1 MGRQR
6 HGELGQGTV
15 PESERR
21 ARIRI
26 GPSGWSYPDW
36 KGIVYPAGAGS
47 RFDALRYMSEY
58 FDAIEVNTS
67 FYRPP
72 TPKTT
77 RSWVRRVSDREGFR
91 FAFKL
96 WQRFTHERTGIDAG
110 DVDAVRAGLDPVF
123 EAGLLGCVLM
133 QFPWSFRNT
142 AESIDWLASLAGRFG
157 GYPLVAEVR
166 HDSWDGREA
175 RARFAELGV
184 GICNIDQPSLGR
196 CLGPAA
202 HATGRIG
209 YVRFHGRRND
219 TWFAEN
225 ARPSDR
231 YDYLYGEGELRE
243 WVGRIDSIAS
253 QTDEVYV
260 FTNNHYRG
268 QAPANAL
275 QLRAMMENRKVSVPA
290 ELAVH
295 FRFLEQISAASV
307 GDGWKDGTLFE
318 M

>member
-1 MGRQR
+1 M
-6 HGELGQGTV
+6 

-21 ARIRI
+21 ASIRI

-36 KGIVYPAGAGS
+36 RGIVYPAGAGS
-47 RFDALRYMSEY
+47 RFDALRYLSEH

-77 RSWVRRVSDREGFR
+77 RSWVGRVADGGGFR

-110 DVDAVRAGLDPVF
+110 DVDAVRAGLDPVA
-123 EAGLLGCVLM
+123 EAGMLGCVLM

-142 AESIDWLASLAGRFG
+142 PESNDWLAWLSGRFG
-157 GYPLVAEVR
+157 GYPLVVEVR
-166 HDSWDGREA
+166 HDSWDGPEA
-175 RARFAELGV
+175 RARFAELGM
-184 GICNIDQPSLGR
+184 GICNIDQPLLGR

-209 YVRFHGRRND
+209 YVRFHGRRRD
-219 TWFAEN
+219 TWFAKN
-225 ARPSDR
+225 VRPSDR
-231 YDYLYGEGELRE
+231 YDYLYSEAELRD
-243 WVGRIDSIAS
+243 WVGRIDAVAL

-275 QLRAMMENRKVSVPA
+275 QLRAMIENRKVDVPMD
-290 ELAVH
+290 LLKH
-295 FRFLEQISAASV
+295 FPFLEAIAART
-307 GDGWKDGTLFE
+307 GGQTAEDQTLFE